1 MSKIEPEEKKPRGKK
16 KDAPPPNERVIIRA
30 KTKHEW
36 SMLLQKVREEHWRRI
51 EVTIQLREWLMA
63 GKPADLDAAI
73 AMLKARDLEDQ
84 IEAVSAPI
92 DALVAGA
99 SELEDPHLRAQAA
112 ERVSTNQ
119 GLCDF
124 VRRPGHP
131 GLWIP
136 ANNIKAGFKEN
147 WSVLGRMNEVR
158 GSRKAIA
165 EGVFIFCANSWEMP
179 SAERDWIKVGEEGDQ
194 KIHVSVSHNQG
205 PKGPVSSIKRNEYVV
220 RPIIKYDM
228 YIAKYAAVEDK
239 LSDDDI
245 AKALIH
251 FQEHGLGASRSQGYG
266 KHDILEIRPLEDT
279 DSTPASDTVPAAPK
293 ENRSA
298 ALGA

>member
-1 MSKIEPEEKKPRGKK
+1 MAKADTDEKKPRKK
-16 KDAPPPNERVIIRA
+16 KPSPNDERVIIRA
-30 KTKHEW
+30 RTTHDW
-36 SMLLQKVREEHWRRI
+36 SDLLKKARKEHWRRI
-51 EVTIQLREWLMA
+51 QVTIQIREWLLA

-73 AMLKARDLEDQ
+73 AMLKARSLEDQ
-84 IEAVSAPI
+84 IEAVSAPV
-92 DALVAGA
+92 DALIAGA
-99 SELEDPHLRAQAA
+99 SEIEDPHLRAQAA
-112 ERVSTNQ
+112 ERVADNQ
-119 GLCDF
+119 GLCEF
-124 VRRPGHP
+124 SRRPGRP

-147 WSVLGRMNEVR
+147 WSVLGKTNDVR

-165 EGVFIFCANSWEMP
+165 EGVFIFCANSWDLP

-194 KIHVSVSHNQG
+194 KIVTSVSHNQG
-205 PKGPVSSIKRNEYVV
+205 PKGPTSSIKRNEYVV
-220 RPIIKYDM
+220 RPIISYDM
-228 YIAKYAAVEDK
+228 YIARFAAVEDK

-279 DSTPASDTVPAAPK
+279 NSTPASDTVPAAPK
-293 ENRSA
+293 AEQSESV
-298 ALGA
+298 